1 MKTLASLL
9 LVAALAVAQDAADP
23 KPGTLTADEAEKT
36 LTAAEVKKH
45 IGFFASD
52 ELGGRDTPSE
62 GLTKAAE
69 YIAAEFKRLGLKG
82 VGDDGGHIK
91 SWEYNGEKVPNC
103 VGLLEGSDDKLK
115 DEVVII
121 GGHMDHI
128 GMQGREVMNGADDNA
143 SGSTGVLELAEA
155 FASMKTRPRRSIL
168 FLTFSGEE
176 KGLLGSAAY
185 VKDPAVPL
193 AKCVAMFNLDMIGR
207 SKDDYLFI
215 GGVGTSEPFPTMVE
229 KAAEGIGLKIETHP
243 GGLAPSDNTNFHL
256 KGLPVLFFFTNVHAD
271 YHNADD
277 VVDKINAEGE
287 AKILKLAFR
296 IVRATADRDERLPF
310 TKNASQALP
319 KDFNERMGERFGG
332 GGGAPARNRVQL
344 GVQTDEVDEGVKIT
358 GLTEGGAA
366 AKAGLKAG
374 DIITKLGETKIADV
388 TDLRAV
394 LRKLK
399 PGDAVKVTVLRDGKE
414 ESAEVKFEK
423 P

>member
-1 MKTLASLL
+1 MKLILGLL
-9 LVAALAVAQDAADP
+9 FVLVVAQDDSDP
-23 KPGTLTADEAEKT
+23 KPATLTAEEAEKT

-45 IGFFASD
+45 IAFFASD

-82 VGDDGGHIK
+82 VGDEGGHIK
-91 SWEYNGEKVPNC
+91 SWDYRGTKVPNC
-103 VGLLEGSDDKLK
+103 AGLLEGSDDKLK
-115 DEVVII
+115 EEVVVI

-128 GMQGREVMNGADDNA
+128 GKQGREVMNGADDNA

-185 VKDPAVPL
+185 VKNPAVPL
-193 AKCVAMFNLDMIGR
+193 EKCVAMFNLDMVGR

-215 GGVGTSEPFPTMVE
+215 GGVGTSEPFPKMVE
-229 KAAEGIGLKIETHP
+229 KAADGLGLKIETHP
-243 GGLAPSDNTNFHL
+243 GGLAPSDNTNFHQ

-296 IVRATADRDERLPF
+296 IVRDTADRDEKLPF

-332 GGGAPARNRVQL
+332 GAAPARNRVQL

-358 GLTEGGAA
+358 DLTEGGAA

-388 TDLRAV
+388 TDLRAA

-399 PGDAVKVTVLRDGKE
+399 FGDTSKVSVLRDGKE
-414 ESAEVKFEK
+414 ETVDVKFEK

>member
-1 MKTLASLL
+1 MKLILGLL
-9 LVAALAVAQDAADP
+9 FVLVVAQDDSDP
-23 KPGTLTADEAEKT
+23 KPATLTAEEAEKT

-45 IGFFASD
+45 IAFFASD

-82 VGDDGGHIK
+82 VGDEGGHIK
-91 SWEYNGEKVPNC
+91 SWDYRGTKVPNC
-103 VGLLEGSDDKLK
+103 AGLLEGSDDKLK
-115 DEVVII
+115 EEVVVI

-128 GMQGREVMNGADDNA
+128 GKQGREVMNGADDNA

-185 VKDPAVPL
+185 VKNPAVPL
-193 AKCVAMFNLDMIGR
+193 EKCVAMFNLDMVGR

-215 GGVGTSEPFPTMVE
+215 GGVGTSEPFPKMVE
-229 KAAEGIGLKIETHP
+229 KAADGLGLKIETHP
-243 GGLAPSDNTNFHL
+243 GGLAPSDNTNFHQ

-296 IVRATADRDERLPF
+296 IVRDTADRDEKLPF

-332 GGGAPARNRVQL
+332 GAAPARNRVQL

-358 GLTEGGAA
+358 DLTEGGAA

-388 TDLRAV
+388 TDLRAA

-399 PGDAVKVTVLRDGKE
+399 FGDTSKVTVLRDGKE
-414 ESAEVKFEK
+414 ETVDVKFEK